1 MMIFLPAKNTSLEKR
16 RMVGKGYDCDKT
28 NIFIV
33 HQKTQSYIALIAT
46 NVITE
51 PLKKIVW

>member
-1 MMIFLPAKNTSLEKR
+1 
-16 RMVGKGYDCDKT
+16 MVGKGYDCDKT

-33 HQKTQSYIALIAT
+33 HQKTQSYIAPIAT